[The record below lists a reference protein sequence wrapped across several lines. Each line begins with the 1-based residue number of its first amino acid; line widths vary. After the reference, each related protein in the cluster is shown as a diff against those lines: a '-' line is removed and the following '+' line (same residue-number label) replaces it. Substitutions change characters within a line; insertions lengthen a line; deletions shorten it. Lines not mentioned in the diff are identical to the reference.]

1 MYTTRDYPTKKA
13 FKQAVADGN
22 EVTVYQ
28 PGGFFPSQRDGSV
41 TIEGPHGFHRWYA
54 QATIRAGVVVKVR

>member
-1 MYTTRDYPTKKA
+1 MYTDRNFPTKTA
-13 FKQAVADGN
+13 FKQAVADGK

-41 TIEGPHGFHRWYA
+41 TVEGPHGFHRWYA
-54 QATIRAGVVVKVR
+54 EATIKGGVVVEVK